1 MEVGIKFKKLNPPT
15 RRNILIAGG
24 ALTVIVVLYLGFCL
38 YVISSALTPHRKV
51 GPTPIDS
58 GIAAEPISFQ
68 SDVDHVPLVGWLL
81 PSSGDRAIVLVHGL
95 DSHSW
100 DGGQPDVAQAYVK
113 AGFHVLVFDLRGHG
127 RSGEAHLGLGWLE
140 RRDVR
145 AAVDLLLER
154 GFKPGRIGIHG
165 GSYGAATALLST
177 AVIPE
182 LAAVVA
188 DSAFADMRDLMDAQ
202 IETRRRIPSW
212 FSRLFLRPGFAFVA
226 QLFYSLDFTE
236 IPPERAVPEI
246 APRPIL
252 FIHGSED
259 RYILLEHAYRLKA
272 ASKNSADEL
281 WILEGYGHT
290 EGVRLEPDIVKAS
303 PMREEYLRRV
313 PEFFTQEIP

>member
-1 MEVGIKFKKLNPPT
+1 MRV
-15 RRNILIAGG
+15 
-24 ALTVIVVLYLGFCL
+24 
-38 YVISSALTPHRKV
+38 
-51 GPTPIDS
+51 
-58 GIAAEPISFQ
+58 
-68 SDVDHVPLVGWLL
+68 
-81 PSSGDRAIVLVHGL
+81 
-95 DSHSW
+95 
-100 DGGQPDVAQAYVK
+100 
-113 AGFHVLVFDLRGHG
+113 
-127 RSGEAHLGLGWLE
+127 
-140 RRDVR
+140 
-145 AAVDLLLER
+145 AVDLLLKR

-182 LAAVVA
+182 VAAVVA

-202 IETRRRIPSW
+202 IETRTRIPSW

-259 RYILLEHAYRLKA
+259 RYIPLEHAYRLKA
-272 ASKNSADEL
+272 ASKNCADEL

-290 EGVRLEPDIVKAS
+290 EGVVLEPDMLPSTLK
-303 PMREEYLRRV
+303 EEDLRRV
-313 PEFFTQEIP
+313 SEFFTQAIP